1 MNVKLNET
9 TAEKINSLV
18 TENVSAETV
27 IDLAVDTLLWT
38 KGALDEG
45 KTVMAGKRD
54 VVDDLVTW
62 LEEEFYPAT
71 ELLNELYRPSTD
83 EAPDAE

>member
-45 KTVMAGKRD
+45 KSVLAARQS
-54 VVDDLVTW
+54 DDGWV
-62 LEEEFYPAT
+62 EEEFYPAT
-71 ELLNELYRPSTD
+71 EILSDLYP
-83 EAPDAE
+83 AEEDLSAE

>member
-9 TAEKINSLV
+9 TAEKVNSLV

-27 IDLAVDTLLWT
+27 IDMAVDSLTWV
-38 KGALDEG
+38 KSSLDQG